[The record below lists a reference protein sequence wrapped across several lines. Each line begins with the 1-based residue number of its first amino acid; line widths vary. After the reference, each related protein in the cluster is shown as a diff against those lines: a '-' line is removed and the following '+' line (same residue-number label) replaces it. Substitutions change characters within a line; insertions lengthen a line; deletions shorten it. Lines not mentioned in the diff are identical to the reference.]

1 MGFVKGQY
9 LLCLYCPLTEYTYKS
24 RVRACIDM
32 ATYINQDTGVTQ
44 VNNDGSVTSMSGT
57 YTFPTGSEMNGTN
70 IDNDIVIRN
79 IKSSRTYKS
88 CKELC
93 DSLYATEPIWS
104 SRLQSILDSA
114 KYSPVTTN
122 NTGIGERK
130 NAAAIVDLYN
140 KTIAAIDALLSEIQK
155 HINSLPET
163 QRKQQEAAGYNA
175 ALLGAPGSSSIED
188 TAARETSDLSAQSSV
203 ISEQGLQL
211 GLGITSGLLQLANLG
226 ITTFGA
232 VTTKQQTAQ
241 QIIQAGQVSLSAI
254 NEARK
259 ASGYEPLTS
268 LDEVGSPAT
277 FASDANSP
285 TYLRNRSTQK
295 AGARKAEIEE
305 GQTEAAYNDWKAIN
319 SGQNPWSN
327 MPDGDNLYNQFRRI
341 NKDIGFY
348 KLAEQYQGI
357 LNKWYASVNEESALQ
372 LRGEY
377 MSEISAI
384 DAAKADNASAITR
397 QKQEAI
403 TQYLLDFEKT
413 FNEYKVSVLHSWI
426 NDANN
431 GSWIA
436 SAALMQAGGIFDTV
450 GNPFE
455 VVLGYLNKSTE
466 SLGNVTDTLLSFLP
480 GGSIYK
486 TIGKLFSSK
495 K

>member
-1 MGFVKGQY
+1 
-9 LLCLYCPLTEYTYKS
+9 
-24 RVRACIDM
+24 M

-44 VNNDGSVTSMSGT
+44 VNNDGSITSMSGT
-57 YTFPTGSEMNGTN
+57 ITIPTGSEMNGVH

-79 IKSSRTYKS
+79 VKASKTYRL
-88 CKELC
+88 CRELC
-93 DSLYATEPIWS
+93 DSLYANEPIWS
-104 SRLQSILDSA
+104 TRLQAILDSA

-140 KTIAAIDALLSEIQK
+140 KTIAAIDALVSEIQK

-163 QRKQQEAAGYNA
+163 QRKQQEDAGYNA

-188 TAARETSDLSAQSSV
+188 TTPRETSDLAAQSSA

-211 GLGITSGLLQLANLG
+211 GLGITSSLLQLANLG
-226 ITTFGA
+226 ITTFSA

-241 QIIQAGQVSLSAI
+241 QILQSGQIALSAI

-268 LDEVGSPAT
+268 LDEVGSSST
-277 FASDANSP
+277 FANDVNSP

-295 AGARKAEIEE
+295 AAARAAEIEE
-305 GQTEAAYNDWKAIN
+305 GQQEAAYNDWKAIN
-319 SGQNPWSN
+319 SGQNPWES
-327 MPDGDNLYNQFRRI
+327 MPDGGNLYNQFRRI

-348 KLAEQYQGI
+348 RLAEQYQGT
-357 LNKWYASVNEESALQ
+357 LNKWYASINEESALQ

-384 DAAKADNASAITR
+384 DAAKADNASALTR

-403 TQYLLDFEKT
+403 TQYLLDFEHK
-413 FNEYKVSVLHSWI
+413 FNEYKVGVLQSWI

-436 SAALMQAGGIFDTV
+436 SAALMQAGSIFDTV

-455 VVLGYLNKSTE
+455 IALNYVDKSTQ
-466 SLGNVTDTLLSFLP
+466 SLGNVTDALLSFLP
-480 GGSIYK
+480 GGSMYK
-486 TIGKLFSSK
+486 TIGKLFTRK
-495 K
+495 KK